1 VAAGEIGAGFLR
13 SGITRHTCACEND
26 LEVSVTNRK
35 KKIDTVR
42 LQNLSY
48 GHKQSATL
56 RAAIQL
62 DLFTRVSE
70 GARNV
75 SQIASALGLSDLNAE
90 RLAVA
95 CAALGLLEKE
105 GDQYQNAPDVE
116 RFLVRGKPTYVGPWL
131 LFAGMDFEQWK
142 NLADHLKSDTPPKVL
157 GLYESMT
164 EEIAR
169 EYHEATYTVGLGAG
183 MLFARDVDL
192 SGRSMILDLGG
203 GSGAYCIAA
212 IQKYPHL
219 KATVLDFEPVCK
231 VAQEFIAQ
239 WGMQDR
245 ISTYPA
251 DFTRDPLPHGADVM
265 IMASNLPQYSEG
277 VLENILTKA
286 YEALLP
292 GGEYHVVGE
301 TLNDE
306 KRGPLGPALWGIHEA
321 LFGSEGR
328 AHSEKE
334 VRGYLEN
341 AGFVDVRVH
350 SFIPGSLTRITGR
363 KP

>member
-1 VAAGEIGAGFLR
+1 V
-13 SGITRHTCACEND
+13 
-26 LEVSVTNRK
+26 EVSVTNPK
-35 KKIDTVR
+35 KKVDTVR

-56 RAAIQL
+56 RAAIEL
-62 DLFTRVSE
+62 GLFTGVSG
-70 GARNV
+70 GAADIPR
-75 SQIASALGLSDLNAE
+75 IADALGLSGLNAE
-90 RLAVA
+90 RLVVA
-95 CAALGLLEKE
+95 CTALGLLEKE
-105 GDQYQNAPDVE
+105 GDRYRNAPDVE
-116 RFLVRGKPTYVGPWL
+116 RFLVQGKPTYVGPWL

-142 NLADHLKSDTPPKVL
+142 NLGDFLKSDSAPRVL
-157 GLYESMT
+157 GLYESLT

-192 SGRSMILDLGG
+192 SARSMILDLGG

-212 IQKYPHL
+212 IQRYPHL

-239 WGMQDR
+239 WGMQDK
-245 ISTYPA
+245 ISTCPA
-251 DFTRDPLPHGADVM
+251 DFTRDELPRGADVM
-265 IMASNLPQYSEG
+265 IMASNLPQYSES
-277 VLENILTKA
+277 VLEKILTKA

-301 TLNDE
+301 TLDDE
-306 KRGPLGPALWGIHEA
+306 KRGPLGPALWGIHEG

-334 VRGYLEN
+334 VRGYLEH
-341 AGFVDVRVH
+341 AGFIDVQVH
-350 SFIPGSLTRITGR
+350 SFIPGSLTRITGK

>member
-1 VAAGEIGAGFLR
+1 VK
-13 SGITRHTCACEND
+13 D
-26 LEVSVTNRK
+26 RK

-62 DLFTRVSE
+62 DLFTGVSE
-70 GARNV
+70 GAGNV
-75 SQIASALGLSDLNAE
+75 SQIAASLGLSSLNAE

-95 CAALGLLEKE
+95 CTALGLLEKE
-105 GDQYQNAPDVE
+105 GDQYRNAADVE
-116 RFLVRGKPTYVGPWL
+116 RFLVREKPTYIGPWL

-142 NLADHLKSDTPPKVL
+142 HLADHLKSDTPPNVL
-157 GLYESMT
+157 GLYESLT

-183 MLFARDVDL
+183 MLFTRDVDL

-231 VAQEFIAQ
+231 IAQEFIAQ

-251 DFTRDPLPHGADVM
+251 DFTKDPLPGGADVM

-277 VLENILTKA
+277 VLEKILKKA
-286 YEALLP
+286 YDALAP

-301 TLNDE
+301 TLDND
-306 KRGPLGPALWGIHEA
+306 KRGPLGPALWGLHEA

-328 AHSEKE
+328 AHSEDE
-334 VRGYLEN
+334 VKGYMEN
-341 AGFVDVRVH
+341 AGFVDVDVH
-350 SFIPGSLTRITGR
+350 PFIPGSLSRITGR